1 MFESLTQRLSGTI
14 ERLRGRGRLTEENI
28 REATREVRIALLEAD
43 VALPV
48 VQALVE
54 KIKVRAVGQE
64 VLKSLTPGQALIK
77 VVRDELTAVMGST
90 ATELNLNVPAPAVI
104 LMAGL
109 QGAGKTTTTGKLAKL
124 LKEKRKKKVM
134 VVSADVYRPAAIEQL
149 KTLAEQVGVL
159 FFASDASQDPVD
171 IVKAAIADAKK
182 SFVDVLLVDTA
193 GRLAIDEAMMA
204 EIKALHA
211 AVNPVE
217 TLFVV
222 DSMTGQDAANTA
234 KAFGEALPLTGVVLT
249 KTDGD
254 ARGGAALSVR
264 YITGKPIKFTGTGE
278 KVDGLDVFHPERV
291 AGRILDMGD
300 VLSLVEQVEQQVD
313 KDKAQKLAEKVASG
327 KKFNLSDMR
336 DQLEQMEN
344 MGGIGGLMDK
354 LPGLGQIPDNLKA
367 QVTQSREVPRMIAFI
382 NSMTPKE
389 RRNPGLLNGSRRAR
403 IARGAGVQ
411 PADVNRLMKQYMQME
426 KMMSKMAGGGMKGM
440 MRSMRGMMGSMG
452 MKGGLP
458 FR

>member
-14 ERLRGRGRLTEENI
+14 DRLRGRGRLTEENI

-48 VQALVE
+48 VQALIE
-54 KIKVRAVGQE
+54 RIKVRAVGQE

-90 ATELNLNVPAPAVI
+90 ASELNLNVPAPAVV

-109 QGAGKTTTTGKLAKL
+109 QGAGKTTTVAKLARH
-124 LKEKRKKKVM
+124 LKERRKKKVM

-149 KTLAEQVGVL
+149 QTLAKQVDVA
-159 FFASDASQDPVD
+159 FFPSDPGQKPEA
-171 IVKAAIADAKK
+171 IVRAAIDDARK
-182 SFVDVLLVDTA
+182 SYVDVLIVDTA
-193 GRLAIDEAMMA
+193 GRTSIDEAMMA
-204 EIKALHA
+204 EIKALHG
-211 AVNPVE
+211 AVAPVE

-222 DSMTGQDAANTA
+222 DSMTGQDAAVTA
-234 KAFGEALPLTGVVLT
+234 KHFSEALPLTGVVLT

-264 YITGKPIKFTGTGE
+264 YITGRPIKFIGTGE
-278 KVDGLDVFHPERV
+278 KTDGLDVFHPDRL
-291 AGRILDMGD
+291 ASRILDMGD

-313 KDKAQKLAEKVASG
+313 KDKAQKLAEKVAKG
-327 KKFNLSDMR
+327 KKFDLNDLK
-336 DQLEQMEN
+336 DQLEQMQN
-344 MGGIGGLMDK
+344 MGGIHGLMDK
-354 LPGLGQIPDNLKA
+354 LPGMGQIPDAVKA
-367 QVTQSREVPRMIAFI
+367 QVTGKEVPRMVAII

-389 RRNPGLLNGSRRAR
+389 RRNPDLLNGSRRAR
-403 IARGAGVQ
+403 IAKGAGLT
-411 PADVNRLMKQYMQME
+411 PADVNKLMKQYQQME
-426 KMMSKMAGGGMKGM
+426 KMMSKLSGGGMKGL
-440 MRSMRGMMGSMG
+440 MRGMKGMMGGRGG
-452 MKGGLP
+452 MP

>member
-14 ERLRGRGRLTEENI
+14 DRLRGRGRLTEENI

-54 KIKVRAVGQE
+54 RIKVRAVGQE

-77 VVRDELTAVMGST
+77 VVRDELAAVMGSQ
-90 ATELNLNVPAPAVI
+90 ASELNLNVPAPAVV

-109 QGAGKTTTTGKLAKL
+109 QGAGKTTTVAKLARH

-149 KTLAEQVGVL
+149 QTLAKQVDVL
-159 FFASDASQDPVD
+159 FFPSEASQKPEA
-171 IVKAAIADAKK
+171 IVKAAIDDAKK
-182 SFVDVLLVDTA
+182 SYADVLIVDTA
-193 GRLAIDEAMMA
+193 GRTSIDDAMMA

-211 AVNPVE
+211 AVAPVE

-222 DSMTGQDAANTA
+222 DSMTGQDAAVTA
-234 KAFGEALPLTGVVLT
+234 KHFGEALPLTGVVLT

-264 YITGKPIKFTGTGE
+264 YITGKPIKFVGTGE
-278 KVDGLDVFHPERV
+278 KTDGLDVFHPARA

-300 VLSLVEQVEQQVD
+300 VLGLVEQVEQQVD
-313 KDKAQKLAEKVASG
+313 KDKAAKLAEKVAKG
-327 KKFNLSDMR
+327 KKFDLNDLR
-336 DQLEQMEN
+336 DQLEQMQN
-344 MGGIGGLMDK
+344 MGGLHGLMDK
-354 LPGLGQIPDNLKA
+354 LPGMGQIPDHVKN
-367 QVTQSREVPRMIAFI
+367 QVTGKEIPRQIAII
-382 NSMTPKE
+382 NSMTKKE
-389 RRNPGLLNGSRRAR
+389 RRNPALINGSRRAR
-403 IARGAGVQ
+403 IARGSGLT
-411 PADVNRLMKQYMQME
+411 PADVNKLMKQYQQME
-426 KMMSKMAGGGMKGM
+426 KMMGKLGRGGMKGM
-440 MRSMRGMMGSMG
+440 MRGLSGMMGGRGPM
-452 MKGGLP
+452 P